1 MLPNNTETMDHCP
14 WSNVLVAEA
23 DPTISL
29 SASCTH
35 LLQIDLSAG
44 IACVEDKVN
53 LLSVRSRRCVGR
65 LQCRLIG
72 PLTTASPLLAL
83 EFKPVS
89 FPVFDLV

>member
-1 MLPNNTETMDHCP
+1 MVLNNTGTMDHCP
-14 WSNVLVAEA
+14 WSKVLVPEA

-29 SASCTH
+29 SESCTH

-53 LLSVRSRRCVGR
+53 LLSVRCRRCVGR

-72 PLTTASPLLAL
+72 PLTTASPFLAL
-83 EFKPVS
+83 EFKPIS